1 LILFATLI
9 HRSLN
14 LAKSQD
20 LFEYRTNTATRQTFI
35 AWHTKYPSI
44 LPYLTQY
51 LQANQPTS
59 TGNNHSPLFPILIII
74 RSLRYSDS
82 GSEIQKPLVPVV
94 ESLLGSREWQV
105 RKVAAQAL
113 ASLLSPQEALYR
125 ATNWTTGIKAAK
137 GNNELH
143 SRFMLLS
150 LLFENI
156 IDWPKV
162 DNLAKKQIEMH
173 LFRARDQQGKSPL
186 LDISNAVVRCV
197 ASYLQATNSTNSPLR
212 DGTADIAKAMLFSP
226 VTCQRPIQGTQLWL
240 SASFLL
246 DQCPSTETLRSML
259 HFGNPSPDFQQLPAL
274 WALQGLMGPSSL
286 ANYVD
291 VSVFRQIIALA
302 RSRSHDNAVRITA
315 MDTLRLVTWEPAI
328 LAAIGAD
335 TRRAFVKDLS
345 RTVQGTRYVPLREA
359 ALPALAWGVAW
370 SVSSEDPDL
379 DCGVLVSEILT
390 LSHEDQVSCDPR
402 ELGKELTYSLNL
414 LEKPH

>member
-1 LILFATLI
+1 VGLILFATLI

-35 AWHTKYPSI
+35 TWHTKYPSI

-51 LQANQPTS
+51 LQVNQPAS
-59 TGNNHSPLFPILIII
+59 SGNKHSPLFPILIII

-125 ATNWTTGIKAAK
+125 ATNWTTSIKSAK
-137 GNNELH
+137 GNNEIH
-143 SRFMLLS
+143 GRFMLLS
-150 LLFENI
+150 LLFEHV

-162 DNLAKKQIEMH
+162 DNLAKKQIEVH
-173 LFRARDQQGKSPL
+173 LVQARDQQGKSAL
-186 LDISNAVVRCV
+186 LDISNAVIRCV
-197 ASYLQATNSTNSPLR
+197 ATYLSATKSTNPLLR
-212 DGTADIAKAMLFSP
+212 DRTADIAKSMLFST
-226 VTCQRPIQGTQLWL
+226 VSSQRPVQGTQLWL

-259 HFGNPSPDFQQLPAL
+259 DFGNPSMDFQQLPTL

-286 ANYVD
+286 DKYVD
-291 VSVFRQIIALA
+291 MSVFRQIIALA
-302 RSRSHDNAVRITA
+302 RSKSHDNAVRITA
-315 MDTLRLVTWEPAI
+315 MDTLRLVTWETSI
-328 LAAIGAD
+328 FAAIGVD
-335 TRRAFVKDLS
+335 TRSALNKDLS
-345 RTVQGTRYVPLREA
+345 EIVRGTKYVPLREA

-370 SVSSEDPDL
+370 SVFAEDPDL
-379 DCGVLVSEILT
+379 DCGVLVRELLKS
-390 LSHEDQVSCDPR
+390 SHEDEVSKDPR
-402 ELGKELTYSLNL
+402 ELIKRS
-414 LEKPH
+414 

>member
-1 LILFATLI
+1 M
-9 HRSLN
+9 
-14 LAKSQD
+14 
-20 LFEYRTNTATRQTFI
+20 
-35 AWHTKYPSI
+35 
-44 LPYLTQY
+44 
-51 LQANQPTS
+51 
-59 TGNNHSPLFPILIII
+59 GNKHSPLFPILIII

-82 GSEIQKPLVPVV
+82 GSEIQRPLVPVV
-94 ESLLGSREWQV
+94 ESLSGSREWQV

-143 SRFMLLS
+143 GRFMLLS
-150 LLFENI
+150 LLFGDV

-173 LFRARDQQGKSPL
+173 LIRARDQHGKSPL

-226 VTCQRPIQGTQLWL
+226 VISQRPVQGTQLWL

-246 DQCPSTETLRSML
+246 DQCPSTEILHSML
-259 HFGNPSPDFQQLPAL
+259 EFGNPSPDFQQLPAL

-291 VSVFRQIIALA
+291 SSVLRQIIALA
-302 RSRSHDNAVRITA
+302 RSKSHDNAVRITA
-315 MDTLRLVTWEPAI
+315 MDTLRLVTWKPAI

-335 TRRAFVKDLS
+335 TRRAVVKDLS

-370 SVSSEDPDL
+370 SVSSEGPDL
-379 DCGVLVSEILT
+379 DCRVLVSEILR
-390 LSHEDQVSCDPR
+390 LSHEDQVSSDPR
-402 ELGKELTYSLNL
+402 ELEKELTI
-414 LEKPH
+414 

>member
-1 LILFATLI
+1 VGLILFATLI

-44 LPYLTQY
+44 LPHLTQY

-59 TGNNHSPLFPILIII
+59 MGNKHSPLFPILIII

-82 GSEIQKPLVPVV
+82 GSEIQKPLVLVV
-94 ESLLGSREWQV
+94 EALLGSREWQV

-125 ATNWTTGIKAAK
+125 ATNWTSSIKSAQ

-143 SRFMLLS
+143 GRFMLLS
-150 LLFENI
+150 LLFENV

-162 DNLAKKQIEMH
+162 DNLAKKQIEQH
-173 LFRARDQQGKSPL
+173 LIRARDQHGKSTL

-197 ASYLQATNSTNSPLR
+197 ASYLEATNSTNSPLR
-212 DGTADIAKAMLFSP
+212 DRTADIANAMLFSP
-226 VTCQRPIQGTQLWL
+226 ITPQRPVQGTQLWL

-259 HFGNPSPDFQQLPAL
+259 EFGNPSPDFQQLPAL

-286 ANYVD
+286 ATYID
-291 VSVFRQIIALA
+291 VSIFRQIIALA
-302 RSRSHDNAVRITA
+302 RSKSHDNAVRITA
-315 MDTLRLVTWEPAI
+315 IDTLRLVTWEPAI
-328 LAAIGAD
+328 LAAVD
-335 TRRAFVKDLS
+335 VETRRALIKDLS
-345 RTVQGTRYVPLREA
+345 GIVQGTRYVPLREA

-370 SVSSEDPDL
+370 SVSSEDPNL
-379 DCGVLVSEILT
+379 DCGVLVREVLR
-390 LSHEDQVSCDPR
+390 LSHEDQVGSDPR
-402 ELGKELTYSLNL
+402 ELEKELII
-414 LEKPH
+414 

>member
-1 LILFATLI
+1 MGLILFATLI

-20 LFEYRTNTATRQTFI
+20 LFEYRINTATRQTFI

-51 LQANQPTS
+51 LQVNQPAS
-59 TGNNHSPLFPILIII
+59 SGNKHSPLFPILIII
-74 RSLRYSDS
+74 RSLRYSDA

-125 ATNWTTGIKAAK
+125 ATNWTTSIKSAK
-137 GNNELH
+137 GNNEIH
-143 SRFMLLS
+143 GRFMLLS
-150 LLFENI
+150 LLFEHV

-162 DNLAKKQIEMH
+162 DNLAKKQIEVH
-173 LFRARDQQGKSPL
+173 LVQARDQQGKSAL
-186 LDISNAVVRCV
+186 LDISNAVIRCV
-197 ASYLQATNSTNSPLR
+197 ATYLSATKSTNPLLR
-212 DGTADIAKAMLFSP
+212 DRTADIAKSMLFST
-226 VTCQRPIQGTQLWL
+226 VSSQRPVQGTQLWL

-259 HFGNPSPDFQQLPAL
+259 DFGNPSMDFQQLPTL

-286 ANYVD
+286 DKYVD
-291 VSVFRQIIALA
+291 MSVFRQIIALA
-302 RSRSHDNAVRITA
+302 RSKSHDNAVRITA
-315 MDTLRLVTWEPAI
+315 MDTLRLVTWETSI
-328 LAAIGAD
+328 FAAIGVD
-335 TRRAFVKDLS
+335 TRSALNKDLS
-345 RTVQGTRYVPLREA
+345 EIVRGTKYVPLREA

-370 SVSSEDPDL
+370 SVFAEDPDL
-379 DCGVLVSEILT
+379 DCGVLVRELLKS
-390 LSHEDQVSCDPR
+390 SHEDEVSKDPR
-402 ELGKELTYSLNL
+402 ELIKRS
-414 LEKPH
+414 